1 MSFSEKKLPKKT
13 FDNQTDSSLCQRKLF
28 DLQPIDNKRVE
39 LSFTASEISSDG
51 GLLMVKDIEGRIGII
66 KSLVSCIQD
75 TRHQS
80 YVDYSLEEIASQ
92 RVYQIVSGYVQ
103 YPFADALVTGEP
115 A

>member
-51 GLLMVKDIEGRIGII
+51 GLLMVKDIEVRIGII